1 MSEVTAVNAR
11 KRPAKRF
18 DVGCRVSG
26 TFGDYCPN
34 PNPNIPRRVRAR
46 IFGNIIEA
54 VGHLQYKVL
63 WDDGVSREPHF
74 SNSLRKESSVAS
86 FPPDLRPPRLQ
97 DDPELPPQ
105 DQLVTDQEAEEIDDS
120 QRDQEPEEHLPGQ
133 RDESSDEEG
142 GSVGEAV
149 DEEGEDRMGQMPG
162 QLQAENPVTPDYATK
177 KAAAQDAIKALLG
190 KEVLIKHKNKTVT
203 WTVIEDWDPVDALV
217 EDDRAAYGLTSFNAK
232 EHSQNEVIAQ
242 LFLHLAFAD
251 WQVTLEKMNDAII
264 QHNNKSNSKKVKL
277 FSPEE
282 FLIAFGLLIGAAEYG
297 ARGSQ
302 LWDTM
307 RDSQGGEHWDS
318 MVPEANFNTH
328 MKLYRF
334 KDFRHF
340 IPFAYKSQT
349 LKNNNDPW
357 WEFAEAVTEFN
368 NIRNIRLKMPCWLS
382 IDELMS
388 SWKPRKTA
396 TGGLPNISF
405 IVRKPKPLGKF
416 FGLLSLFF

>member
-1 MSEVTAVNAR
+1 MPSSHNTLYCKWPTA
-11 KRPAKRF
+11 
-18 DVGCRVSG
+18 SIILL
-26 TFGDYCPN
+26 
-34 PNPNIPRRVRAR
+34 NIQALTCLC

-86 FPPDLRPPRLQ
+86 FPPDLRPPRIQ

-105 DQLVTDQEAEEIDDS
+105 DQLVTDQEAEDIEDS
-120 QRDQEPEEHLPGQ
+120 QRDQQPEEHLPGQ
-133 RDESSDEEG
+133 GDDSSDEEG
-142 GSVGEAV
+142 SVGV
-149 DEEGEDRMGQMPG
+149 EEEVEDRAGQMPG
-162 QLQAENPVTPDYATK
+162 QLQSENPVTPDYATK
-177 KAAAQDAIKALLG
+177 KAAAQEAIRALLG
-190 KEVLIKHKNKTVT
+190 QEVPIKHKNKIVT

-217 EDDRAAYGLTSFNAK
+217 ENDRAAYGLTSFNTK
-232 EHSQNEVIAQ
+232 EHPQNEVLAQ

-251 WQVTLEKMNDAII
+251 WQVTLEKMNEAII

-282 FLIAFGLLIGAAEYG
+282 FLTAFGLLIGAAEYG

-302 LWDTM
+302 LWETM
-307 RDSQGGEHWDS
+307 RDSQGGEHWES

-340 IPFAYKSQT
+340 IPFAYKSQN

-357 WEFAEAVTEFN
+357 WEFAEAITEFN

-382 IDELMS
+382 IDESMS

-416 FGLLSLFF
+416 FWLVVVFFFIVC